1 MKKSTKA
8 KASAV
13 KNMLAKA
20 LAARAVMGA
29 GAGAPPMPP
38 PGPPPG
44 AGGPPGMKKGGSF
57 RTAANGIAKRGKTK
71 GKIVKMAC
79 GGK

>member
-1 MKKSTKA
+1 MKKSA
-8 KASAV
+8 KSKMGAA

-29 GAGAPPMPP
+29 GAPPAAPPM
-38 PGPPPG
+38 G
-44 AGGPPGMKKGGSF
+44 AAPMGMKKGGSF
-57 RTAANGIAKRGKTK
+57 RTVANGIAQRGKTK
-71 GKIVKMAC
+71 GKMVKMA

>member
-1 MKKSTKA
+1 MKKSA
-8 KASAV
+8 KSKMGAA

-29 GAGAPPMPP
+29 GAGAPPAAPM
-38 PGPPPG
+38 G
-44 AGGPPGMKKGGSF
+44 AAPMGMKKGGSF
-57 RTAANGIAKRGKTK
+57 RTVANGIAQRGKTK